1 MLTHDEEESD
11 GRAMTAEAEV
21 IDLRARLAAADA
33 RLDRA
38 DRDRDESSRRERS
51 LETEFHHRMRNSLA
65 LLRSVFARTLE
76 SGGTLEDVGNH
87 FQGRFD
93 VIARYEV
100 ARGIEPG
107 ATFDLETMI
116 RDELLSVLAA
126 HDDRVSLSGPDVA
139 LSRDVAITMA
149 LALHELATNAI
160 KFGTLSVS
168 DPRPRL
174 TVTWQRDADTL
185 SLQWQESGVPVIA
198 DAPLRSGFGRDYIEQ
213 GLPYQLRATTDFQL
227 RPGGVSCTIT
237 LPLVSRVA

>member
-1 MLTHDEEESD
+1 MLTHEEDDPD
-11 GRAMTAEAEV
+11 GRAMTAEAEMV
-21 IDLRARLAAADA
+21 DLRARLAAADA
-33 RLDRA
+33 GLERA
-38 DRDRDESSRRERS
+38 DRDREESSQRARS
-51 LETEFHHRMRNSLA
+51 LEAEFHHRMRNTLA
-65 LLRSVFARTLE
+65 LLRSVFARTLD
-76 SGGTLEDVGNH
+76 SGGTLEDIGNH

-116 RDELLSVLAA
+116 RDELLTVLAER
-126 HDDRVSLSGPDVA
+126 DERVSLSGPDVA

-149 LALHELATNAI
+149 LALHELATNAL
-160 KFGTLSVS
+160 KFGTLSGS

-174 TVTWQRDADTL
+174 AVTWDRTADAL
-185 SLQWQESGVPVIA
+185 SLHWRESGVAVIA

-213 GLPYQLRATTDFQL
+213 GLPYQLGATTDFQL

-237 LPLVSRVA
+237 IPS

>member
-1 MLTHDEEESD
+1 MLTHEED
-11 GRAMTAEAEV
+11 DPAGRAMATEAEMV
-21 IDLRARLAAADA
+21 DLRARLAAADA
-33 RLDRA
+33 KLERA
-38 DRDRDESSRRERS
+38 DRDRDEASRRERS
-51 LETEFHHRMRNSLA
+51 LEAEFHHRMRNTLSV
-65 LLRSVFARTLE
+65 LRSVFTRTLD
-76 SGGTLEDVGNH
+76 SGGTLEDIGNH

-116 RDELLSVLAA
+116 RDELLSVLAE
-126 HDDRVSLSGPDVA
+126 HDDRVSLSGPDIA
-139 LSRDVAITMA
+139 LSRDVAITIA

-174 TVTWQRDADTL
+174 AVSWHRAGDTL
-185 SLQWQESGVPVIA
+185 SLLWQESGVPIVA
-198 DAPLRSGFGRDYIEQ
+198 GAPLRSGFGRDYLEQ
-213 GLPYQLRATTDFQL
+213 GLPYQLGAKTEFQL

-237 LPLVSRVA
+237 IPL